1 VKRSLLLIA
10 LIWAG
15 VSPSFAQAGKP
26 VTYEGIEVKQT
37 LNTGTGQRVST
48 VFLKLA
54 NSNAEAVEVR
64 NIRCEFYDGA
74 KLAKQFSI
82 PRLMVQPGSD
92 KYEAPEKVE
101 GPFNRPVC
109 KLGK

>member
-1 VKRSLLLIA
+1 VKRFLLLIP
-10 LIWAG
+10 LIWASA
-15 VSPSFAQAGKP
+15 SPSFAQARTP
-26 VTYEGIEVKQT
+26 LTYEGIEVQQV

-54 NSNAEAVEVR
+54 NPNAEAVEVR
-64 NIRCEFYDGA
+64 NIHCEFYDGT

-82 PRLMVQPGSD
+82 SRLMVQPGSD

>member
-1 VKRSLLLIA
+1 MKRFLLLIP
-10 LIWAG
+10 LISASA
-15 VSPSFAQAGKP
+15 SPSFAQAGMP
-26 VTYEGIEVKQT
+26 VTYGGIEVEQV
-37 LNTGTGQRVST
+37 LNTGTGKRVST

-64 NIRCEFYDGA
+64 NIRCEFYDGT
-74 KLAKQFSI
+74 KLARQFSI
-82 PRLMVQPGSD
+82 SRLMVQPGSD

-101 GPFNRPVC
+101 GSFNRPVC

>member
-1 VKRSLLLIA
+1 VKRFLLLIP
-10 LIWAG
+10 LIWASA
-15 VSPSFAQAGKP
+15 SPSFAQARTP
-26 VTYEGIEVKQT
+26 LTYEGIEVQQV

-54 NSNAEAVEVR
+54 NPNAEAVEVR
-64 NIRCEFYDGA
+64 NIRCEFYDGT

-82 PRLMVQPGSD
+82 SRLMVQPGSD